1 MDASY
6 IGFSG
11 ERKEGFQLL
20 RGARYFFFFTHQV
33 SLTCH
38 MKEKKKKAD
47 ESS

>member
-20 RGARYFFFFTHQV
+20 RGARYFFFTHQV